1 MVKMVF
7 ILRRLPNLSRDEFQ
21 EYWRENHGPL
31 AQEKLPAMRCKR
43 YVQVHTLDTPFN
55 ELVKASRGS
64 EIEIYDG
71 VAELWFES
79 IEDLNEALQ
88 TEEGQQASLELLED
102 EKKFIDLA
110 QSAMWFA
117 EEHTFVG

>member
-7 ILRRLPNLSRDEFQ
+7 VLRRIPSLSREEFQ
-21 EYWRENHGPL
+21 SYWRENHGPL

-117 EEHTFVG
+117 EEHAFVG

>member
-7 ILRRLPNLSRDEFQ
+7 VLRRLPSLSREEFQ
-21 EYWRENHGPL
+21 AYWRENHGPL

-43 YVQVHTLDTPFN
+43 YVQVHTMDTPFN

-64 EIEIYDG
+64 EIDVYDG

-102 EKKFIDLA
+102 EKKFIDLV

>member
-1 MVKMVF
+1 MVKMIS
-7 ILRRLPNLSRDEFQ
+7 ILRRLPNLSREEFQ
-21 EYWRENHGPL
+21 AYWRENHGPL

-43 YVQVHTLDTPFN
+43 YVQVHTMETPYN
-55 ELVKASRGS
+55 DLVKASRGS

-79 IEDLNEALQ
+79 IEDLSEALQ
-88 TEEGQQASLELLED
+88 TEEGQQASQDLLED

-117 EEHTFVG
+117 EEYTFAG